1 MMKKGGP
8 IFVDN
13 SITSATSTESS
24 GNNSTGTSTSCVSF
38 GTVEFREHAYVLGD
52 NPSTRSGPSMEI
64 DWEMQSSS
72 VIDLDQ
78 YEDSRYTTLRRSK
91 EQLLMPESIRTSIL
105 LDSGCC
111 TMREIREVKERRSSS
126 NNKKKSVFKR
136 MLSRS

>member
-1 MMKKGGP
+1 MMKEGGP
-8 IFVDN
+8 ILVDD

-38 GTVEFREHAYVLGD
+38 STVEFREHAYVLGD

-64 DWEMQSSS
+64 DWTMQSSS
-72 VIDLDQ
+72 VLDLDE
-78 YEDSRYTTLRRSK
+78 YEEFRYTTPRRSK
-91 EQLLMPESIRTSIL
+91 QQLLIPESIRTNIL

-111 TMREIREVKERRSSS
+111 TMREIREVKDRRSSP